1 MTAASRWGY
10 WGAVVLAV
18 VVTLVLGLSFARHF
32 ELAPV
37 DDAFISL
44 RYATNWARGEGLSF
58 NPGEVVEGY
67 TNFLQVT
74 ILAVAIGLGA
84 EPVVA
89 MTMIGWVSLGLL
101 VGVFTVFIFHHLV
114 PGRPFVAAT
123 MGVAAMLNPVL
134 LSWASSGMESC
145 LYAALLFAAAAVVV
159 EEASPRRTLVAAA
172 LLVLAAMTRPEA
184 VALLPIFAAV
194 EYRRSR
200 SWRRLGLFLAVFLV
214 AYGSYFA
221 ARWTHFGALLP
232 NTFYAKL
239 DYGNIQLWRRGAV
252 YVGDF
257 VRATPLL
264 LMAALLA
271 LAPIR
276 RWPKWVPI
284 FGVLVVGQMLIVI
297 YEGGDHFAMYRFMVP
312 VLPFLAAMAL
322 YTCVTLSGRIQRR
335 DLATALLA
343 AMCVVVIGLPGL
355 RVGRQLR
362 RDKEPVRS
370 QFEWHRF
377 EVRLAHEWSLVGRW
391 MGRHL
396 PPGSSVVVL
405 PIGAIGFYSGLTVLD
420 PVGIVDP
427 VIAHQDRVLG
437 RGYTGHEKYDI
448 DYLLSR
454 DPDYI
459 LLLDVA
465 TSQPVPLEALSHEMW
480 GEANHA
486 LLSHPRLARDYRY
499 ENVPV
504 GPLYLNIHVRRDLPP
519 LQPF

>member
-1 MTAASRWGY
+1 MKRIGTCPQFS

-18 VVTLVLGLSFARHF
+18 LVTLVLGVSFARHF
-32 ELAPV
+32 DLAPV

-44 RYATNWARGEGLSF
+44 RYATNWARGAGLAF

-67 TNFLQVT
+67 TNFLEVAV
-74 ILAVAIGLGA
+74 LAVAIKTEV
-84 EPVVA
+84 EPVLA
-89 MTMIGWVSLGLL
+89 MTSIGWVSLGLL
-101 VGVFTVFIFHHLV
+101 AGIFTAFTLRHLV
-114 PGRPFVAAT
+114 PGRPLVAAT
-123 MGVAAMLNPVL
+123 MGVVAMLNPVL
-134 LSWASSGMESC
+134 LSWASSGMESL
-145 LYAALLFAAAAVVV
+145 LYAALLLATAAAIL
-159 EEASPRRTLVAAA
+159 EDASRRRTVLAAI

-184 VALLPIFAAV
+184 VALLPIFAAMDYV
-194 EYRRSR
+194 RSR
-200 SWRRLGLFLAVFLV
+200 SRRRTGLFLGVFLA
-214 AYGSYFA
+214 AYGTYFVV
-221 ARWTHFGALLP
+221 RWIHFGALLP

-239 DYGNIQLWRRGAV
+239 DYGNIELWQRGAN

-257 VRATPLL
+257 FAATPLL
-264 LMAALLA
+264 GIAAFVALL
-271 LAPIR
+271 PFR
-276 RWPKWVPI
+276 RWPNWLTLFV
-284 FGVLVVGQMLIVI
+284 VLVVGQTLIVV
-297 YEGGDHFAMYRFMVP
+297 YEGGDHFAMFRFMVP
-312 VLPFLAAMAL
+312 VLPFLTAMAL
-322 YTCVTLSGRIQRR
+322 HTCVVISGRIQRR
-335 DLATALLA
+335 DLSTALLVV
-343 AMCVVVIGLPGL
+343 MCLVVIGIPGL

-362 RDKEPVRS
+362 HDKEPLRS

-427 VIAHQDRVLG
+427 VIARQDRELG
-437 RGYTGHEKYDI
+437 RGYAGHEKYDI

-465 TSQPVPLEALSHEMW
+465 TSEPVPLAALAHEMW

-486 LLSHPRLARDYRY
+486 LLRHPALARDYRY
-499 ENVPV
+499 ENVPM

-519 LQPF
+519 L